1 MHSRRAL
8 FERIPESIGKRAMDA
23 LLRHGDRLSLYLGE
37 YAEESHTPQ
46 FPFSKMWIT
55 SKTKTEIRDVDFVIN
70 CVGIKPNSEP
80 MKQHMAGSLDDKGF
94 VKVDE
99 SLRVLRPVG
108 DHGKEEQPYHHVF
121 CIGDLVNTFFKHASC
136 SGASRCCRRLSQHIH
151 TITFDDVRV
160 SFFLCFFLFW

>member
-1 MHSRRAL
+1 VHSRRAL

-37 YAEESHTPQ
+37 YAVESHAPQ

-80 MKQHMAGSLDDKGF
+80 MKKHMAGSLDEKGF

-99 SLRVLRPVG
+99 SLRVLRLVG
-108 DHGKEEQPYHHVF
+108 DDGKEEQPFHHIF
-121 CIGDLVNTFFKHASC
+121 CIGDLVLFFQACLVLLSPSC
-136 SGASRCCRRLSQHIH
+136 CRLPEHTYHNIDDVLVFCCCCCRCC
-151 TITFDDVRV
+151 
-160 SFFLCFFLFW
+160 